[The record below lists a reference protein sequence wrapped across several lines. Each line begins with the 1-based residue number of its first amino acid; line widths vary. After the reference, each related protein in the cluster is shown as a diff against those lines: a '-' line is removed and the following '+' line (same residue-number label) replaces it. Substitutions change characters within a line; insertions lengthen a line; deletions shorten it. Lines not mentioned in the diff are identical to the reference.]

1 MRRVKLFPVFFRLGV
16 TAILMMQSLP
26 SHVSRSQ
33 GADGKPISTSG
44 RDGVITGRV
53 VTDDGQ
59 PASDAVI
66 LASAIGSDMY
76 GGGRTECDDEG
87 NFKLTG
93 LRPGTYKI
101 SASLPGYV
109 NLKSAS
115 APQIYRAGENA
126 TIRMTKGG
134 VITGRVTDARG
145 EPLELVSVNLLM
157 VRDLESRSASS
168 SPLLSEASISPL
180 LSESSIGKVLTDD
193 RGVYRAYG
201 LLPGVYVVSV
211 IDVPIPQFN
220 TGSIPHDSPT
230 YYPSG
235 KREAATEVTVR
246 SGEEVTGVNI
256 RHRRERGYNVT
267 GVVSGS
273 VEPSSFTS
281 VPVVTL
287 INESNREF
295 ETGTVIMGVLD
306 RTLSSGSRHFSLHG
320 VPDGVYELRAYLAS
334 SSSAPLHITVKGAD
348 VTGLN
353 LRLLKTSSTSGRVVV
368 ESPKPGEKCGG
379 KSSVEE
385 IFLQV
390 KKFDATDHT
399 QGSGLIAV
407 NEKGAFRLP
416 LEDGVYRIIPN
427 LPGDNWYVKAIAG
440 TAKGSP
446 NETAD
451 VARDGIAM
459 KAGESLTNIEV
470 KVAEGAASLR
480 GRVAVTDETQAKD
493 GDSAQPLWRVSLIP
507 AEEAAAENVLR
518 YAETLTRS
526 DASFELKHV
535 APGKYYLLAQKVS
548 EKDPINGQSRLAA
561 WDNAERAKLRR
572 EAQTLKQEIDL
583 RPCQQMNDYLLRA
596 SANSR

>member
-1 MRRVKLFPVFFRLGV
+1 M
-16 TAILMMQSLP
+16 
-26 SHVSRSQ
+26 
-33 GADGKPISTSG
+33 
-44 RDGVITGRV
+44 
-53 VTDDGQ
+53 
-59 PASDAVI
+59 
-66 LASAIGSDMY
+66 
-76 GGGRTECDDEG
+76 
-87 NFKLTG
+87 G
-93 LRPGTYKI
+93 LRPGAYKI

-115 APQIYRAGENA
+115 DSQIYRAGENA
-126 TIRMTKGG
+126 TIRMTRCG

-145 EPLELVSVNLLM
+145 EPLELVSVNLIM
-157 VRDLESRSASS
+157 VRDLEGRDASS
-168 SPLLSEASISPL
+168 SSLLREVSFSPLLSEASV
-180 LSESSIGKVLTDD
+180 GKVLTDD

-211 IDVPIPQFN
+211 IDVPIPQIN

-235 KREAATEVTVR
+235 KREATTEVTVR

-273 VEPSSFTS
+273 VEPASFMS
-281 VPVVTL
+281 IPVVTL
-287 INESNREF
+287 INESNREL
-295 ETGTVIMGVLD
+295 ETGTVIMGVSDL
-306 RTLSSGSRHFSLHG
+306 TLSNGSRRFSLHG

-353 LRLLKTSSTSGRVVV
+353 LRLLKTSSSSGRIVI

-390 KKFDATDHT
+390 KKFDATART

-427 LPGDNWYVKAIAG
+427 LPGGDWYVKAIAR
-440 TAKGSP
+440 TSKEAP
-446 NETAD
+446 NKTID
-451 VARDGIAM
+451 VAREGVAV
-459 KAGESLTNIEV
+459 KSGESLTDIEV
-470 KVAEGAASLR
+470 KVAEGSASLR

-493 GDSAQPLWRVSLIP
+493 GDSAQPRWRVSLIP

-518 YAETLTRS
+518 YAETVTRS

-535 APGKYYLLAQKVS
+535 APGKYYLLAQKAS
-548 EKDPINGQSRLAA
+548 EKGPIDGQSHLAA

-572 EAQTLKQEIDL
+572 EAQTLKQDIEL
-583 RPCQQMNDYLLRA
+583 RPCQQVNDYTLRP
-596 SANSR
+596 SVKPR